1 MEQVQSS
8 IKKATFQIKKRTQSF
23 GEVDG
28 TTAGFSGVQTK
39 ANNWDQRKIKLAR
52 KGKGRGWYNGGMLS
66 NKARLSKGFNLQS
79 F

>member
-8 IKKATFQIKKRTQSF
+8 IKKTTFQIKKRTQSF

-39 ANNWDQRKIKLAR
+39 ANNWDQRKASWREKEKDAVGTMEECCQT
-52 KGKGRGWYNGGMLS
+52 KQG
-66 NKARLSKGFNLQS
+66 
-79 F
+79 